1 MSMPPQIQAL
11 LQNQRMMMLVGGGLV
26 AIIVVSL
33 LVMQPWA
40 PKQEDIGAKVLS
52 EEQLKLTTVDSM
64 GKAIEIQALLAREGL
79 RMDLKDGDGG
89 KVEVKFD
96 KQATLNERDR
106 AIIALVQSGLMD
118 RNIGLESFDKG
129 DLTASRE
136 EKRIKL
142 VRAQQGEISRLIRKI
157 KPIQDASV
165 SLSIP
170 EPTIFKSEM
179 KPMSASVQVTIPNGD
194 RLDRDKVRSIINLMV
209 GSIQGLDAQ
218 HVALSDTNGNTYN
231 SVLDVGS
238 EMHDKLEEQ
247 DQYMKQK
254 VSAQLDK
261 LVGAGHYVVT
271 VSTLM
276 RQTSKETMVQSYDP
290 EQSAVTSKQSFVEKL
305 NANGGK
311 NGIAT
316 GGPTSAML
324 PRGME
329 STSVTQQGG
338 GNQRGYTRN
347 GVEVSYANGKTQ
359 YVETSLPGMIE
370 DISVAVTIDK
380 NNMPSM
386 SMEALQQL
394 VARSAS
400 PKVDPNTVTIALT
413 DFEKPAAFGLSTSK
427 NGVSTGSGSK
437 TGGSDENNSG
447 FEALFGGENGE
458 QDYSWVLWP
467 VASVVVVFL
476 LLTFMSLFK
485 STPKSPIDP
494 QAWQQNQMELQQL
507 KEFTTQQMSAL
518 QASQQQTQ
526 MILEQQRQMLNNPQ
540 PTVVMQGGQQP
551 AQIPVATGINTSG
564 INTANTDNDDLR
576 QTLAELKETV
586 QQKVQEDDDEDLDLQ
601 IKSWIES
608 S

>member
-1 MSMPPQIQAL
+1 M
-11 LQNQRMMMLVGGGLV
+11 QNQRMMMIVGGGLV

-33 LVMQPWA
+33 MVMQPWSA
-40 PKQEDIGAKVLS
+40 KQEDIGAKVLS

-89 KVEVKFD
+89 KVEIKFA
-96 KQATLNERDR
+96 KEANLNERDR
-106 AIIALVQSGLMD
+106 AIITLVQSGLMD

-231 SVLDVGS
+231 SVLDVGT

-276 RQTSKETMVQSYDP
+276 RQTTKETMVQSYDP
-290 EQSAVTSKQSFVEKL
+290 EQSAVVSKQSFVEKL

-324 PRGME
+324 PRGIE
-329 STSVTQQGG
+329 STTVTQQSG

-380 NNMPSM
+380 NNMPNM

-437 TGGSDENNSG
+437 TGGSGDNNSG

-540 PTVVMQGGQQP
+540 PTVVVQGGQQP
-551 AQIPVATGINTSG
+551 AQIPVTTGVNNTTG
-564 INTANTDNDDLR
+564 ANNNSDDLR

>member
-1 MSMPPQIQAL
+1 MI
-11 LQNQRMMMLVGGGLV
+11 VGGGLV
-26 AIIVVSL
+26 ALIVVSL

-40 PKQEDIGAKVLS
+40 AKQEDLGAKVLS

-89 KVEVKFD
+89 KVEIKFA
-96 KQATLNERDR
+96 KEANLNERDR
-106 AIIALVQSGLMD
+106 AIITLVQSGLMD

-179 KPMSASVQVTIPNGD
+179 KPMSASVQVTIPNGE

-276 RQTSKETMVQSYDP
+276 RQTTKETMVQSYDP
-290 EQSAVTSKQSFVEKL
+290 EQSAVVSKQSFVEKL

-380 NNMPSM
+380 NNMPNM

-437 TGGSDENNSG
+437 TGGSGENNSG

-540 PTVVMQGGQQP
+540 PTVVMQGTPQP
-551 AQIPVATGINTSG
+551 AQIPVATGINTSS
-564 INTANTDNDDLR
+564 NDNDDLR

-586 QQKVQEDDDEDLDLQ
+586 QQKVQDEDDEDLDLQ